1 MHHDFSTYHG
11 GDGTPGTGPC
21 DGKGIMS
28 YGSKEHYQ
36 WSNCSRSDF
45 HLHYWALKWGNGCL
59 EDISG
64 NKMLEIQLHCLFLN
78 FPIWDVGIV
87 LYSSLNF
94 SDSCNDGDSNSTDT
108 WGDSCDWYG
117 KMPEACGKY
126 DDDDF
131 FALSMCCVCKG

>member
-64 NKMLEIQLHCLFLN
+64 NKMLEIQLHCLRK
-78 FPIWDVGIV
+78 
-87 LYSSLNF
+87 
-94 SDSCNDGDSNSTDT
+94 
-108 WGDSCDWYG
+108 G
-117 KMPEACGKY
+117 KGYPNLGCRHC
-126 DDDDF
+126 
-131 FALSMCCVCKG
+131 LILIS

>member
-1 MHHDFSTYHG
+1 MHHDFSKYHG

-45 HLHYWALKWGNGCL
+45 HLHYWALKWGNDCL

-64 NKMLEIQLHCLFLN
+64 NELLKRIIRNAIRWPGLEYLM
-78 FPIWDVGIV
+78 DYV
-87 LYSSLNF
+87 
-94 SDSCNDGDSNSTDT
+94 
-108 WGDSCDWYG
+108 
-117 KMPEACGKY
+117 
-126 DDDDF
+126 
-131 FALSMCCVCKG
+131 